1 MLWLLVVLQEPME
14 DDKERKVLG
23 ETEVDNHVKSFEN
36 ERRLFCILF
45 GKVINIELSFQKRFT
60 KKLVSIKFPVLVPVL
75 GGQNL
80 IVAMAVQGRGAR
92 FFFITLHTY
101 KNLLQGKVSLSLQ
114 ISWIHSKTLFMVVE
128 PVFFPGLTP
137 NSLQITS

>member
-1 MLWLLVVLQEPME
+1 MG

-45 GKVINIELSFQKRFT
+45 GKLKKNKLSFQKRFT

-80 IVAMAVQGRGAR
+80 IVAVAVHGRGAR
-92 FFFITLHTY
+92 FLFITC
-101 KNLLQGKVSLSLQ
+101 
-114 ISWIHSKTLFMVVE
+114 I
-128 PVFFPGLTP
+128 
-137 NSLQITS
+137 